1 MDVVYTYVNFK
12 DNNWKNNYFKY
23 KGKPSV
29 RVCSLNELELSVKYT
44 LNNCSFVRNIFI
56 LTDNQIPSWYC
67 KNIYKKIK
75 IIYHKD
81 IFDDDC
87 IYPTYNSNTIEC
99 YLHKIPDLSETFL
112 YLNDDFFINLKKEDL
127 FDKETNLPNA
137 LVLNNINWN
146 YSWEEAKKKHI
157 NNPAVY
163 ALYSTIKMAEKFF
176 NKKFDISYTHL
187 VYVLNKSACKLT
199 EKIFMKQYKKKVKMR
214 FRETL
219 SNDDFVFPL
228 LANIVGSEYNLSKLT
243 YLKETNLS
251 NLFLNCSLSN
261 IEKLNTILKD
271 EVNLFCINDIKTY
284 DKKLIEKYYKFS
296 NNIRKQFSNNKT
308 VSVTIS
314 DLLIINLDES
324 KKRLDFFIENLYNN
338 NFYIKRISGFNGNLL
353 SNDEFNKIKQDKSK
367 FQGINLTKKGE
378 YGCWISHLKCYK
390 YIVDNVIEWCIV
402 MEDDAILKPDLS
414 KKLKNISIPDDA
426 DIIYIHSRGSK
437 AKKKKSDIKG
447 FDMYIDGWGTDGYI
461 ISYRCAKKILD
472 SNYSKIYYLPMDH
485 LLNRLGNKFENS
497 FTSEN
502 RSKIKNVKIPTSLN
516 LNLYVAEKPLLDY
529 TIFQSTIQ

>member
-23 KGKPSV
+23 TGKPSV

-44 LNNCSFVRNIFI
+44 LNNCPFVRNIFI

-67 KNIYKKIK
+67 KNVYKKIK

-112 YLNDDFFINLKKEDL
+112 YLNDDCFINLKKEDL

-137 LVLNNINWN
+137 FVLNKINWN
-146 YSWEEAKKKHI
+146 YSWDEAKKKHI

-176 NKKFDISYTHL
+176 NKKFDISYTHFA
-187 VYVLNKSACKLT
+187 YVLNKSACKLT

-228 LANIVGSEYNLSKLT
+228 LTNIVGSEYNLFKLK

-261 IEKLNTILKD
+261 IEKLNTILNN
-271 EVNLFCINDIKTY
+271 EVNLFCTNDI
-284 DKKLIEKYYKFS
+284 
-296 NNIRKQFSNNKT
+296 NSNNKELIQKYYTYSNEFRKKLSNDNTIT
-308 VSVTIS
+308 VCIS
-314 DLLIINLDES
+314 DLLFINLNNS
-324 KKRLDFFIENLYNN
+324 KKKLDFFIENLYNN
-338 NFYIKRISGFNGNLL
+338 NFYIKRISGFDENLI
-353 SNDEFNKIKQDKSK
+353 SDKDFDKIKQDKSK
-367 FQGINLTKKGE
+367 FQGINSTKKEE
-378 YGCWISHLKCYK
+378 YGCWKSHIMSYK
-390 YIVDNVIEWCIV
+390 YIVDNSIEWCII
-402 MEDDAILKPDLS
+402 MEDDAMLKPNLS
-414 KKLKNISIPDDA
+414 KKLKNISIPNDA
-426 DIIYIHSRGSK
+426 DIIYIHDRGSK
-437 AKKKKSDIKG
+437 AQRKNSNFKG
-447 FDMYIDGWGTDGYI
+447 FDIYIDGWGKDGYI

-472 SNYSKIYYLPMDH
+472 SIYSKTYYIPLDM
-485 LLNRLGNKFENS
+485 LLNKLGDKFENS

-502 RSKIKNVKIPTSLN
+502 REKNKNIDIPRN
-516 LNLYVAEKPLLDY
+516 LNLKCYLTKKPLLDFK
-529 TIFQSTIQ
+529 IF